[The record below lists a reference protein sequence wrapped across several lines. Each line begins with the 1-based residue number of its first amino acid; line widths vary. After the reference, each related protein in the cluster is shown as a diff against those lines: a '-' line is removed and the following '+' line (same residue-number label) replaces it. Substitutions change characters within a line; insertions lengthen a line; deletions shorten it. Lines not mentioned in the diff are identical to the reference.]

1 MNNVTPL
8 TDGNYLVSARHT
20 QTVMKIDATN
30 GDVLWQMGK
39 GRANEFTFIN
49 DPYDGFSHQHA
60 AYELKNGNILLFD
73 NGLDHSKKLSRVLEY
88 KLDEKAKTAT
98 LVFSKE
104 FPMYQ
109 AYVAGN
115 AYRMENGNTI
125 AAFGSQGYV
134 EEFDEFGWPALS
146 YRQGGLIY
154 QAIKTNFP
162 WSRNK

>member
-1 MNNVTPL
+1 M
-8 TDGNYLVSARHT
+8 
-20 QTVMKIDATN
+20 
-30 GDVLWQMGK
+30 
-39 GRANEFTFIN
+39 
-49 DPYDGFSHQHA
+49 
-60 AYELKNGNILLFD
+60 
-73 NGLDHSKKLSRVLEY
+73 EY

-104 FPMYQ
+104 IPMYQ

-115 AYRMENGNTI
+115 AFRMENGNTI

>member
-1 MNNVTPL
+1 M
-8 TDGNYLVSARHT
+8 Y
-20 QTVMKIDATN
+20 
-30 GDVLWQMGK
+30 W
-39 GRANEFTFIN
+39 
-49 DPYDGFSHQHA
+49 
-60 AYELKNGNILLFD
+60 
-73 NGLDHSKKLSRVLEY
+73 EY

-134 EEFDEFGWPALS
+134 ENLMNLV
-146 YRQGGLIY
+146 GLHFHTG
-154 QAIKTNFP
+154 KEG
-162 WSRNK
+162 